1 MKGEFIMNTYAVVEM
16 AVKLVVDNLEAN
28 GIMSDTNSIRNRVL
42 SWYNH
47 SDIVDA
53 EILAGCALMGRDWF
67 PGATYQYMI
76 DAKKW
81 WFPQDPYNEISIWE
95 IEAAQ
100 HDAIWR

>member
-1 MKGEFIMNTYAVVEM
+1 MDTYYAVVEM

-42 SWYNH
+42 SWYIH

-53 EILAGCALMGRDWF
+53 EMLAGCALMGRDWF

-76 DAKKW
+76 DAKNW